1 MKSIISSIISISLI
15 ISFVSAFFSYRV
27 SAIFFL
33 FIILI
38 SIISIIIF
46 RKSIKENQNKNLY
59 YLIFISISAIIILA
73 MLANIKADKEKM
85 LAQQNSQDISQNT
98 NNNQNL
104 NPNANLNTSN
114 QDLNINSSNIE
125 NILTPDKSR
134 VDIDI
139 FMRILQSKISNRDE
153 GDIKSYNKNNNQQD
167 ILEYFIAS
175 EKLAAE
181 KVSVKNPVT
190 YIDMG
195 KIYESA
201 YAAELTKNIGLA
213 SSNYKEYI
221 KLSPKDPVGYAT
233 MAKFLALDTGFKSS
247 SKKEVTSYAQ
257 KAYDLAKSQAEK
269 DEYKSL
275 LLYIRSL

>member
-1 MKSIISSIISISLI
+1 
-15 ISFVSAFFSYRV
+15 
-27 SAIFFL
+27 
-33 FIILI
+33 
-38 SIISIIIF
+38 
-46 RKSIKENQNKNLY
+46 
-59 YLIFISISAIIILA
+59 